1 MVLSV
6 GVVTKNIDGFVDKDG
21 VKNRTIEWLVTE
33 GDGGV
38 EGSEIFWARRKV
50 REERTWTT
58 GVGMKD

>member
-21 VKNRTIEWLVTE
+21 VKSRTIEWLVTE
-33 GDGGV
+33 GYGGV